1 MASSDNVAAI
11 LEPWAFRSPLAD
23 TWISEAFA
31 RDTDALTKALQ
42 ESLSS
47 HKPDPIFST
56 SSPFLNSVKSELG
69 QPLYSSSD
77 PESSSSKPPR
87 DLRIPASGKISKR
100 KSRATKRSPTTFIT
114 ADPAN
119 FRQMVQQ
126 VTGARLGDGQ
136 MPVCAVARPEPHRAV
151 NRLQG
156 FLPTL
161 DTSTFLLDHHQQ
173 QVMGSSTAIPQ
184 VSFGSV
190 NDAAPG
196 FDFDT
201 FQNFPTL
208 ESWR

>member
-1 MASSDNVAAI
+1 MASSDNLAAT
-11 LEPWAFRSPLAD
+11 LEPWAFRTSLAD

-42 ESLSS
+42 KSLSS
-47 HKPDPIFST
+47 HKPDLVVST
-56 SSPFLNSVKSELG
+56 SSPYVQTVKSEPG
-69 QPLYSSSD
+69 PPLSSSSD
-77 PESSSSKPPR
+77 PESSSSKHPR
-87 DLRIPASGKISKR
+87 GLAIPASGKISKR

-126 VTGARLGDGQ
+126 VTGVRLGNGQ
-136 MPVCAVARPEPHRAV
+136 MPVSAVLKPEPQRAL

-156 FLPTL
+156 CLPTL
-161 DTSTFLLDHHQQ
+161 DTSAFLLDHHQQ

-190 NDAAPG
+190 NDATSG

-201 FQNFPTL
+201 FQSFPTL